1 MNPRQARSLLS
12 LYAVDVFL
20 DANAERLP
28 KTCAT
33 GMRIRF
39 KRALAEL
46 ELHVQVQS
54 GAPLTAMGLTRAKDA
69 KREALLRDHIA
80 PIVRVARLERSSHP
94 DLAPLKMPRGEP
106 GTQKLLAQAS
116 AIVAVAE
123 DHRDVFIAAGLRE
136 TFVEEFDA
144 AVEELL
150 ATLTARAE
158 RRGARTGATRGVDTS
173 LRACHNCKAALGAF
187 IETEARDD
195 VPLLANWRTVQRIGR
210 SSRHRRKSAALAAP
224 SAAPALNSPA
234 LPIRDVARL
243 LAPPLAAATIPQR
256 ETAPPIRRLPT
267 EQPA

>member
-20 DANAERLP
+20 DTHAERLP

-54 GAPLTAMGLTRAKDA
+54 GAPLMAMGLTRSKDA

-80 PIVRVARLERSSHP
+80 PIVRVARLESASHP

-106 GTQKLLAQAS
+106 GTQKLAALAS
-116 AIVAVAE
+116 AIAVVAA

-136 TFVEEFDA
+136 TFVEDCN
-144 AVEELL
+144 AVIEDLL
-150 ATLTARAE
+150 ATLTARSE
-158 RRGARTGATRGVDTS
+158 RRGARTGATRGVDAS
-173 LRACHNCKAALGAF
+173 LRACHRCKAALGAF

-195 VPLLANWRTVQRIGR
+195 LPLLANWRTVQRIGR
-210 SSRHRRKSAALAAP
+210 SSRHLRKSVTLAAP
-224 SAAPALNSPA
+224 SPAPALTAPA

-243 LAPPLAAATIPQR
+243 LPPSVPAATTPQR
-256 ETAPPIRRLPT
+256 ETVRSPLG
-267 EQPA
+267 

>member
-20 DANAERLP
+20 DIHAERLP

-54 GAPLTAMGLTRAKDA
+54 GAPLMAVGLTRAKDA

-80 PIVRVARLERSSHP
+80 PVVRVARLESASHP

-106 GTQKLLAQAS
+106 GTQKLVALAS
-116 AIVAVAE
+116 AIVAVAA
-123 DHRDVFIAAGLRE
+123 DHRDVFVAAGLPE
-136 TFVEEFDA
+136 TFVEDFNA
-144 AVEELL
+144 AIEDLL
-150 ATLTARAE
+150 ATLSARSE
-158 RRGARTGATRGVDTS
+158 RRGARTGATRGVDAS
-173 LRACHNCKAALGAF
+173 LRACHSCKAALGAF

-195 VPLLANWRTVQRIGR
+195 LPLLANWRTVQRIGR
-210 SSRHRRKSAALAAP
+210 SSRHLRKSVTHAAHS
-224 SAAPALNSPA
+224 SASALTAPA
-234 LPIRDVARL
+234 LPIRDATRL
-243 LAPPLAAATIPQR
+243 LAPPEPAATIPQR
-256 ETAPPIRRLPT
+256 ETVQSPLG
-267 EQPA
+267 